1 MGDISA
7 SSNLVQRAFNGPI
20 EFPSLNL
27 IFSPDKTFFGTNI
40 HWYGIIIAIGLIV
53 AVLVCLR
60 IGKKHGVSED
70 TIFDMVIFGAPSA
83 VICARI
89 YYVVFKW
96 DIYKN
101 RFADVFKIW
110 EGGIA
115 IYGAVIGAVAAVLI
129 YCKVKKLNPLRCID
143 VGCIGLAI
151 GQAIGRWGN
160 FVNREAFG
168 APASSLVP
176 WRMRLYTD
184 ATLSTWAE
192 VHPTFLYESLWNIGV
207 VVLLINIIKKKKID
221 GQVFWTYLLSYGIGR
236 LWIEG
241 LRLDSLYLGAV
252 RISQIVALITVVL
265 ALIML
270 IVCSKKVKNQQY
282 TCENQYE

>member
-1 MGDISA
+1 MGDISTTP
-7 SSNLVQRAFNGPI
+7 NLAQRGFYGPI
-20 EFPSLNL
+20 EFPGFNL
-27 IFSPDKTFFGTNI
+27 IFNPDTNFFGTNI
-40 HWYGIIIAIGLIV
+40 HWYGIIIAVGLIL
-53 AVLVCLR
+53 AIAVCLR
-60 IGKKHGVSED
+60 IGKKHDVSED

-89 YYVVFKW
+89 YYVIFKW
-96 DIYKN
+96 DSYKN
-101 RFADVFKIW
+101 RFSDVFKIW

-129 YCKVKKLNPLRCID
+129 YCKIKKINPLKCMD

-151 GQAIGRWGN
+151 GQAVGRWGN

-176 WRMRLYTD
+176 WRMKLYTD
-184 ATLSTWAE
+184 ATLTTWAE

-207 VVLLINIIKKKKID
+207 TIILIRLIGRKKFD
-221 GQVFWTYLLSYGIGR
+221 GQVFWTYLLSYGAGR

-241 LRLDSLYLGAV
+241 MRLDSLYLGPV
-252 RISQIVALITVVL
+252 RISQIVAFVTVVL
-265 ALIML
+265 AIIML
-270 IVCSKKVKNQQY
+270 TISLKRMKNQQHIN
-282 TCENQYE
+282 EN

>member
-1 MGDISA
+1 MGDIST
-7 SSNLVQRAFNGPI
+7 SSNLGQRAFDGPV
-20 EFPSLNL
+20 EFPGLNIML
-27 IFSPDKTFFGTNI
+27 NPDTNFFGTPV
-40 HWYGIIIAIGLIV
+40 HWYGVIIALGLIL
-53 AVLVCLR
+53 AVLICLR
-60 IGKKHGVSED
+60 ISKKHGISDD
-70 TIFDMVIFGAPSA
+70 TILDMVIFGAPAA

-96 DIYKN
+96 DSYKN
-101 RFADVFKIW
+101 RLADIFKVW

-129 YCKVKKLNPLRCID
+129 YCKVKKLNPLKCID
-143 VGCIGLAI
+143 VGCIGLAV
-151 GQAIGRWGN
+151 GQAVGRWGN

-184 ATLSTWAE
+184 ATLTTWAE
-192 VHPTFLYESLWNIGV
+192 VHPTFLYESLWNVGV
-207 VVLLINIIKKKKID
+207 FIVLLKLIGKKKFD

-236 LWIEG
+236 FWIEG
-241 LRLDSLYLGAV
+241 LRLDSLYFGPV

-265 ALIML
+265 AIVML
-270 IVCSKKVKNQQY
+270 IIGSKKVNNQQY
-282 TCENQYE
+282 INKN